1 MTDQASESPSYQGPA
16 VFSYGFRPFFLGAA
30 LFAGVAVPVWILV
43 LAGVGESTFLY
54 PARDWH
60 VHEMVFGF
68 LPAVI
73 TGFLL
78 TAIPNWTDRP
88 PIRGHELMLL
98 VTLWLAGRLL
108 IAMPWFTPLVSA
120 IVDVGFL
127 VAVAGL
133 VWREIATTKSWD
145 RAPMGVLVSLLAG
158 ANILF
163 HVLNLSGTETDLPER
178 MALAMVMML
187 LALIGGRV
195 TPNFTGEFLTESGRA
210 ERPASFSRYDGLS
223 IALVGFAVLSWIV
236 RPHSMTTGW
245 IFVAAG
251 LANLGRLARWYGWA
265 TWREPLVLILH
276 FGYGWFALSLL
287 ILGGSILGVGLPKED
302 AVHAFTSG
310 AVGAMTLAV
319 MTRASLGHTGRP
331 RHAGPLTV
339 LIYILVNLGAVLRVF
354 GPMTD
359 LPTNFVLGV
368 AAGSWSG
375 AYLLFAMFYGPFLL
389 RQSLDE

>member
-1 MTDQASESPSYQGPA
+1 MTEQVSESPSYQGVA

-30 LFAGVAVPVWILV
+30 LFAGVAIPAWILV
-43 LAGVGESTFLY
+43 LAGVGDPTFLY

-78 TAIPNWTDRP
+78 TAIPNWTNRP

-98 VTLWLAGRLL
+98 FALWLAGRLL
-108 IAMPWFTPLVSA
+108 IAIPWFTPLVSA
-120 IVDVGFL
+120 VVDVGFL

-133 VWREIATTKSWD
+133 VWREIAAAKSWE
-145 RAPMGVLVSLLAG
+145 RAPMGVLVSLLAC

-163 HVLNLSGTETDLPER
+163 HVLILSGIAADRTER
-178 MALAMVMML
+178 AAIGMVMML
-187 LALIGGRV
+187 LTLIGGRLIP
-195 TPNFTGEFLTESGRA
+195 TFTDELLDGSGRA
-210 ERPASFSRYDGLS
+210 ERPAPFSRYDGLS
-223 IALVGFAVLSWIV
+223 IALVGLAVVSWIV
-236 RPHSMTTGW
+236 QPHSMVTGW
-245 IFVAAG
+245 IFLTAG
-251 LANLGRLARWYGWA
+251 LANLGRLARWYGWL

-276 FGYGWFALSLL
+276 VGYGWFALSLL
-287 ILGGSILGVGLPKED
+287 ILGSSILGIGLPAED
-302 AVHAFTSG
+302 AVHAFTAG

-319 MTRASLGHTGRP
+319 MTRASLGHTGRL

-339 LIYILVNLGAVLRVF
+339 CIYMLVNVSAVLRVF
-354 GPMTD
+354 GPMTG
-359 LPTNFVLGV
+359 LSTNLVMGA

-375 AYLLFAMFYGPFLL
+375 AYLLFAMVYGPFLL
-389 RQSLDE
+389 RPNLDE

>member
-1 MTDQASESPSYQGPA
+1 
-16 VFSYGFRPFFLGAA
+16 
-30 LFAGVAVPVWILV
+30 
-43 LAGVGESTFLY
+43 
-54 PARDWH
+54 
-60 VHEMVFGF
+60 MVFGF

-73 TGFLL
+73 TGFML

-88 PIRGHELMLL
+88 PIRGPELMLL

-108 IAMPWFTPLVSA
+108 IAMPWLSPLMSA
-120 IVDVGFL
+120 VVDVGFL

-133 VWREIATTKSWD
+133 VWREIAGSKSWD

-163 HVLNLSGTETDLPER
+163 HVLNLSGAETDRPER

-187 LALIGGRV
+187 MTLIGGRLI
-195 TPNFTGEFLTESGRA
+195 PNFTGELLVGSGRA
-210 ERPASFSRYDGLS
+210 ERPAPFSRYDGLS

-236 RPHSMTTGW
+236 QPHSMATGW
-245 IFVAAG
+245 MFVAAG
-251 LANLGRLARWYGWA
+251 LANLGRLVRWYGWL
-265 TWREPLVLILH
+265 TGREPLVLILH
-276 FGYGWFALSLL
+276 VGYGWFVLSLL
-287 ILGGSILGVGLPKED
+287 ILGGSILGIGLPKED

-331 RHAGPLTV
+331 RHADPLTV
-339 LIYILVNLGAVLRVF
+339 LIYMLVNLGAVVRVF

-359 LPTNFVLGV
+359 LPANLVLGV

-375 AYLLFAMFYGPFLL
+375 AYLLFALVYGPFLL
-389 RQSLDE
+389 RPSLDE

>member
-1 MTDQASESPSYQGPA
+1 MTEQVSESPSYQGVA

-30 LFAGVAVPVWILV
+30 LFAGVAIPVWILV
-43 LAGVGESTFLY
+43 LAGVGDSTFLY

-88 PIRGHELMLL
+88 PIRGYELVLL
-98 VTLWLAGRLL
+98 FTLWLAGRLL
-108 IAMPWFTPLVSA
+108 IAIPWFTPLVSA
-120 IVDVGFL
+120 VIDVGFL

-133 VWREIATTKSWD
+133 VWREIAAAKSWD
-145 RAPMGVLVSLLAG
+145 RTPMGVLVSLLAC

-163 HVLNLSGTETDLPER
+163 HVLTLSGIAADHTER
-178 MALAMVMML
+178 AAIGMVMML
-187 LALIGGRV
+187 LTLIGGRLIP
-195 TPNFTGEFLTESGRA
+195 TFTDELLDGSGRA

-223 IALVGFAVLSWIV
+223 IALVGLAVVSWIV
-236 RPHSMTTGW
+236 QPHSMVTGW
-245 IFVAAG
+245 IFVTAG
-251 LANLGRLARWYGWA
+251 LANLGRLARWYGWL

-276 FGYGWFALSLL
+276 VGYGWFALSLL
-287 ILGGSILGVGLPKED
+287 ILGGSILGIGLPAED
-302 AVHAFTSG
+302 AVHAFTAG

-339 LIYILVNLGAVLRVF
+339 CIYMLVNVGAVLRVF
-354 GPMTD
+354 GPMTG
-359 LPTNFVLGV
+359 LSTNLVMGV

-375 AYLLFAMFYGPFLL
+375 AYLLFAMVYGPFLL
-389 RQSLDE
+389 RPSLDE

>member
-1 MTDQASESPSYQGPA
+1 MTEQVSESPSYQGVA

-30 LFAGVAVPVWILV
+30 LFAGVAIPVWILV
-43 LAGVGESTFLY
+43 LAGVGDSTFLY

-88 PIRGHELMLL
+88 PIRGYELVLL
-98 VTLWLAGRLL
+98 FTLWLAGRLL
-108 IAMPWFTPLVSA
+108 IAIPWFTPLVSA
-120 IVDVGFL
+120 VIDVGFL

-133 VWREIATTKSWD
+133 VWREIAAAKSWD
-145 RAPMGVLVSLLAG
+145 RTPMGVLVSLLAC

-163 HVLNLSGTETDLPER
+163 HVLTLSGIAADHTER
-178 MALAMVMML
+178 AAIGMVMML
-187 LALIGGRV
+187 LTLIGGRLIP
-195 TPNFTGEFLTESGRA
+195 TFTDELLDGSGRA

-223 IALVGFAVLSWIV
+223 IALVGLAVVSWIV
-236 RPHSMTTGW
+236 QPHAMVTGW
-245 IFVAAG
+245 IFVTAG
-251 LANLGRLARWYGWA
+251 LANLGRLARWYGWL

-276 FGYGWFALSLL
+276 VGYGWFALSLL
-287 ILGGSILGVGLPKED
+287 ILGGSILGIGLPAED
-302 AVHAFTSG
+302 AVHAFTAG

-339 LIYILVNLGAVLRVF
+339 CIYMLVNVGAVLRVF
-354 GPMTD
+354 GPMTG
-359 LPTNFVLGV
+359 LSTNLVMGV

-375 AYLLFAMFYGPFLL
+375 AYLLFAMVYGPFLL
-389 RQSLDE
+389 RPSLDE

>member
-1 MTDQASESPSYQGPA
+1 MTEQVSESPSYQGVA

-30 LFAGVAVPVWILV
+30 LFAGVAIPVWILV
-43 LAGVGESTFLY
+43 LAGVGDSTFLY

-88 PIRGHELMLL
+88 PIRGYELMLL
-98 VTLWLAGRLL
+98 FTLWLAGRLL
-108 IAMPWFTPLVSA
+108 IAIPWFTPLVSA

-133 VWREIATTKSWD
+133 VWREIAAAKSWD
-145 RAPMGVLVSLLAG
+145 RAPMGVLVSLLAC

-163 HVLNLSGTETDLPER
+163 HVLTLSGMAADRTER
-178 MALAMVMML
+178 AAIGMVMML
-187 LALIGGRV
+187 LTLIGGRLIP
-195 TPNFTGEFLTESGRA
+195 TFTDELLVESGRA
-210 ERPASFSRYDGLS
+210 ERPAPFSRYDGLS
-223 IALVGFAVLSWIV
+223 IALVGFAVVSWIV
-236 RPHSMTTGW
+236 QPHSMVTGW
-245 IFVAAG
+245 MFVTAG
-251 LANLGRLARWYGWA
+251 LANLGRLARWYGWL
-265 TWREPLVLILH
+265 TSREPLVLILH
-276 FGYGWFALSLL
+276 VGYGWFALSLL
-287 ILGGSILGVGLPKED
+287 ILGGSILEIGLPAED
-302 AVHAFTSG
+302 AVHAFTAG

-331 RHAGPLTV
+331 RRAGPLTV
-339 LIYILVNLGAVLRVF
+339 CIYMLVNVGAVLRVF
-354 GPMTD
+354 GPMTG
-359 LPTNFVLGV
+359 LSTNLVMGV

-375 AYLLFAMFYGPFLL
+375 AYLLFAMVYGPFLL
-389 RQSLDE
+389 RPSLDE

>member
-1 MTDQASESPSYQGPA
+1 MTNTTSETGYQGPA
-16 VFSYGFRPFFLGAA
+16 IFSYGFRPFFLGAA
-30 LFAGVAVPVWILV
+30 VFAGVAVPAWVLA
-43 LAGVGESTFLY
+43 LAGVGDLEFLY

-98 VTLWLAGRLL
+98 FTLWMAGRVF
-108 IAMPWFTPLVSA
+108 IAIPRLTPLVSA
-120 IVDVGFL
+120 IVDASFL

-133 VWREIATTKSWD
+133 VWREIAAGKSWLH
-145 RAPMGVLVSLLAG
+145 APMGGLISLYAG

-163 HVLNLSGTETDLPER
+163 HVLTLSGAATDLPER
-178 MALAMVMML
+178 MALALVMVL

-195 TPNFTGEFLTESGRA
+195 TPSFTGDLLIEQGRTEQ
-210 ERPASFSRYDGLS
+210 PAPFSRYDALS
-223 IALVGFAVLSWIV
+223 VVLVGFAAVAWIV
-236 RPHSMTTGW
+236 QPRAIVTGW
-245 IFVAAG
+245 ILVAGG
-251 LANLGRLARWYGWA
+251 LVNLGRLLRWHGWI

-276 FGYGWFALSLL
+276 LGYAWLVLSLL
-287 ILGGSILGVGLPKED
+287 VLGCSILGIGLPKED
-302 AVHAFTSG
+302 AVHALTTG
-310 AVGAMTLAV
+310 AVGVMTLAV

-339 LIYILVNLGAVLRVF
+339 LIYMLVTLGALLRVI
-354 GPMTD
+354 GPTTG
-359 LPTNFVLGV
+359 LPTNLVLGLAV
-368 AAGSWSG
+368 AGWSG
-375 AYLLFAMFYGPFLL
+375 AYLLFAVVYGPFLL
-389 RQSLDE
+389 RPSLDE

>member
-1 MTDQASESPSYQGPA
+1 MTEQVSESPSYQGVA

-30 LFAGVAVPVWILV
+30 LFAGVAIPVWILV
-43 LAGVGESTFLY
+43 LAGVGDSTFLY

-88 PIRGHELMLL
+88 PIRGYELVLL
-98 VTLWLAGRLL
+98 FTLWLAGRLL
-108 IAMPWFTPLVSA
+108 IAIPWFTPLVSA
-120 IVDVGFL
+120 VIDVGFL

-133 VWREIATTKSWD
+133 VWREIAAAKSWD
-145 RAPMGVLVSLLAG
+145 RTPMGVLVSLLAC

-163 HVLNLSGTETDLPER
+163 HVLTLSGIAADHTER
-178 MALAMVMML
+178 AAIGMVMML
-187 LALIGGRV
+187 LTLIGGRLIP
-195 TPNFTGEFLTESGRA
+195 TFTDELLDGSGRA

-223 IALVGFAVLSWIV
+223 IALVGLAIVSWIV
-236 RPHSMTTGW
+236 QPHAMVTGW
-245 IFVAAG
+245 IFVTAG
-251 LANLGRLARWYGWA
+251 LANLGRLARWYGWL

-276 FGYGWFALSLL
+276 VGYGWFALSLL
-287 ILGGSILGVGLPKED
+287 ILGGSILGIGLPAED
-302 AVHAFTSG
+302 AVHAFTAG

-339 LIYILVNLGAVLRVF
+339 CIYMLVNVGAVLRVF
-354 GPMTD
+354 GPMTG
-359 LPTNFVLGV
+359 LSTNLVMGV

-375 AYLLFAMFYGPFLL
+375 AYLLFAMVYGPFLL
-389 RQSLDE
+389 RPSLDE

>member
-1 MTDQASESPSYQGPA
+1 MTEQVSESPSYQGVA

-30 LFAGVAVPVWILV
+30 LFAGVAIPVWIVV
-43 LAGVGESTFLY
+43 LAGVGDSTFLY

-88 PIRGHELMLL
+88 PIRGYELMLL
-98 VTLWLAGRLL
+98 FTLWLAGRLL
-108 IAMPWFTPLVSA
+108 IAIPWFTPLVSA

-133 VWREIATTKSWD
+133 VWREIAAAKSWD
-145 RAPMGVLVSLLAG
+145 RAPMGVLVSLLAC

-163 HVLNLSGTETDLPER
+163 HVLALSGMAADRTER
-178 MALAMVMML
+178 AAIGMVMML
-187 LALIGGRV
+187 LTLIGGRLIP
-195 TPNFTGEFLTESGRA
+195 TFTDELLVGSGRA
-210 ERPASFSRYDGLS
+210 ERPEPFSRYDGLS
-223 IALVGFAVLSWIV
+223 IALVGFAVVSWIV
-236 RPHSMTTGW
+236 QPHSMVTGW
-245 IFVAAG
+245 MFLTAG
-251 LANLGRLARWYGWA
+251 LANLGRLARWYGWL
-265 TWREPLVLILH
+265 TSREPLVLILH
-276 FGYGWFALSLL
+276 VGYGWFALSLL
-287 ILGGSILGVGLPKED
+287 ILGGSILGIGLPAED
-302 AVHAFTSG
+302 AVHAFTAG

-339 LIYILVNLGAVLRVF
+339 CIYMLVNVGAVLRVF
-354 GPMTD
+354 GPMTG
-359 LPTNFVLGV
+359 LSPNLVMGV

-375 AYLLFAMFYGPFLL
+375 AYLLFAVVYGPFLL
-389 RQSLDE
+389 RPSLDE

>member
-1 MTDQASESPSYQGPA
+1 M
-16 VFSYGFRPFFLGAA
+16 
-30 LFAGVAVPVWILV
+30 
-43 LAGVGESTFLY
+43 
-54 PARDWH
+54 
-60 VHEMVFGF
+60 
-68 LPAVI
+68 
-73 TGFLL
+73 
-78 TAIPNWTDRP
+78 
-88 PIRGHELMLL
+88 
-98 VTLWLAGRLL
+98 
-108 IAMPWFTPLVSA
+108 
-120 IVDVGFL
+120 
-127 VAVAGL
+127 
-133 VWREIATTKSWD
+133 
-145 RAPMGVLVSLLAG
+145 
-158 ANILF
+158 
-163 HVLNLSGTETDLPER
+163 
-178 MALAMVMML
+178 
-187 LALIGGRV
+187 
-195 TPNFTGEFLTESGRA
+195 
-210 ERPASFSRYDGLS
+210 S
-223 IALVGFAVLSWIV
+223 IALVGFALAFWIAQ
-236 RPHSMTTGW
+236 PHSMATGW

-251 LANLGRLARWYGWA
+251 LANLGRLARWYGWT

-276 FGYGWFALSLL
+276 FGYGWFTLSLL

>member
-163 HVLNLSGTETDLPER
+163 HVLNLSGKETDLPER

-210 ERPASFSRYDGLS
+210 EQPASFSRYDGLS

-236 RPHSMTTGW
+236 QPHSMATGW

-368 AAGSWSG
+368 AAVSWSG